1 MSFFVFVGDPKHDGH
16 GARRIEM
23 FGKTFNRLTGTEVTD
38 AAQVTKLRGNP
49 HFKEVGSGESF
60 VVEHDGTQALPTPAS
75 APIGDDE
82 RARMNAAFDV
92 LAQERDAA
100 RQLAAE
106 AEGRIAALSE
116 HLTAALARA
125 EAAEARAKQ
134 AEDMLEALTG
144 PNGGDQS
151 GDQGQ

>member
-1 MSFFVFVGDPKHDGH
+1 MPFFVFVGDPKRDGH
-16 GARRIEM
+16 GPRRIEL

-38 AAQVTKLRGNP
+38 DAQVKKLRGNP
-49 HFKEVGSGESF
+49 HYKEVASGESF
-60 VVEHDGTQALPTPAS
+60 VIEHDGTEAPAAPVS

-82 RARMNAAFDV
+82 RARMNAAFDA

-106 AEGRIAALSE
+106 AEGRIAELARQLSD
-116 HLTAALARA
+116 TLARA
-125 EAAEARAKQ
+125 EAAEVRAKT

-144 PNGGDQS
+144 PNGGEQS
-151 GDQGQ
+151 SDQGE